1 MSVGFHIECPVSPGT
16 ISRDRLGGL
25 PRVRAA
31 GHQSRVGPPISCC
44 PRPLLWLGERH
55 CWLDGRST
63 REALPSLPLQ
73 KVSDSVTLRSP
84 LCVIFNPPTPCV
96 IATAYPSWDPSSQ
109 CRMAVASVRA
119 SIYKLGSDSS
129 RGRVTEPSDALST
142 QQSRAA
148 AQGGSSFPST
158 LEPHD
163 RPFHHVGPA
172 AG

>member
-1 MSVGFHIECPVSPGT
+1 MSQSCRSSEQGRPPNQ
-16 ISRDRLGGL
+16 LL
-25 PRVRAA
+25 PPATTVARGA
-31 GHQSRVGPPISCC
+31 
-44 PRPLLWLGERH
+44 PLLARRPQHER
-55 CWLDGRST
+55 GS
-63 REALPSLPLQ
+63 AFPPSPESQ
-73 KVSDSVTLRSP
+73 RFRDSAVPSVR
-84 LCVIFNPPTPCV
+84 IFNPPTPCV

>member
-31 GHQSRVGPPISCC
+31 GHQSRVGPPVSSC
-44 PRPLLWLGERH
+44 PGHYRGSGSTTVARRPQHER
-55 CWLDGRST
+55 GS
-63 REALPSLPLQ
+63 AFPPSPESQ
-73 KVSDSVTLRSP
+73 QFRDSVVPS
-84 LCVIFNPPTPCV
+84 VHIFNPPTPCV
-96 IATAYPSWDPSSQ
+96 IATAYPSWDPSCQ
-109 CRMAVASVRA
+109 YRMAVANVRA
-119 SIYKLGSDSS
+119 SIYELGSGSS
-129 RGRVTEPSDALST
+129 RGHVTEPSDALST

-158 LEPHD
+158 LEPQD